1 MWGRKRMYFNWQEKS
16 LKMCEMLKKKI
27 QIWGFGEVQK
37 RANLVDLEKCC
48 KMNVWL
54 QKAASIQPRTDLP
67 KRLGYRHYPQTP
79 SPCAWPTK
87 QRRRLRLFP
96 ELPLFPGEPV
106 EPDIAEGRGGS
117 VKICLHF
124 CRSSRRISQ
133 NCITVFD
140 RILRKI
146 IGTQEV

>member
-1 MWGRKRMYFNWQEKS
+1 MA
-16 LKMCEMLKKKI
+16 
-27 QIWGFGEVQK
+27 VQK

-67 KRLGYRHYPQTP
+67 KRMGYRHYPQTP

-87 QRRRLRLFP
+87 QRRGLRLFP

-106 EPDIAEGRGGS
+106 EPDIAGKRLGENLFAFLSMFTPNFTELYYSLRQNPE
-117 VKICLHF
+117 KNY
-124 CRSSRRISQ
+124 RNSRDVE
-133 NCITVFD
+133 NEEAGVLKEH
-140 RILRKI
+140 LRKCC
-146 IGTQEV
+146 